1 MKKKEISMK
10 NFLRLFSIS
19 LAIGSLIALLCSC
32 GYPDFVGNK
41 IKKQHEYLLE
51 FSALNREEKQ
61 DIEFNAGDEIQ
72 VQISI
77 DEGDVSLSIYI
88 KSGNEYIYR
97 GNGLKNEK
105 FSVTVQ
111 NSGRYVIA
119 VKGEKAKGKVKLN
132 Y

>member
-1 MKKKEISMK
+1 MKR
-10 NFLRLFSIS
+10 FLRLFSIS
-19 LAIGSLIALLCSC
+19 LAICSLIALLCSC

-41 IKKQHEYLLE
+41 IKKADEYLLE

-61 DIEFNAGDEIQ
+61 EINFNAGDEIQ
-72 VQISI
+72 VEISI
-77 DEGDVSLSIYI
+77 DEGEVSLSIYV
-88 KSGNEYIYR
+88 KGSNDYIYR

-111 NSGRYVIA
+111 NAGRYVVS
-119 VKGEKAKGKVKLN
+119 VKGEKAKGIIKLN